1 MITTSTSSSFLKVRG
16 FTLIELMM
24 SMSILM
30 IALAS
35 ITGTFMVFAK
45 SSVSVGKYVDMSNE
59 SRMALEIFSR
69 DIRSAEALQVMSAKS
84 ADGVV
89 YTELGMTLTFPSYH
103 GDREVEYRYD
113 AGSGVLFRTETYDG
127 TESEDE
133 LLNGV
138 RVFKIQFFQTPGDD
152 FSSISGPLA
161 SVDRWAKSLQ
171 LDAELIR
178 SVMALDKT
186 DYIIS
191 ARFMMR
197 NTNRID

>member
-89 YTELGMTLTFPSYH
+89 YTEQGMVLTFPSYH
-103 GDREVEYRYD
+103 GDRSVRYWYN
-113 AGSGVLFRTETYDG
+113 SVSNTLFRTETYVG
-127 TESEDE
+127 TSNETE
-133 LLNGV
+133 LLSGV
-138 RVFKIQFFQTPGDD
+138 RVFKVQFYQTPGDD
-152 FSSISGPLA
+152 FSSTSGPLA
-161 SVDRWAKSLQ
+161 SVDTWAKSLQ
-171 LDAELIR
+171 LDAELLR
-178 SVMALDKT
+178 TVMSLDNT

-197 NTNRID
+197 NTN